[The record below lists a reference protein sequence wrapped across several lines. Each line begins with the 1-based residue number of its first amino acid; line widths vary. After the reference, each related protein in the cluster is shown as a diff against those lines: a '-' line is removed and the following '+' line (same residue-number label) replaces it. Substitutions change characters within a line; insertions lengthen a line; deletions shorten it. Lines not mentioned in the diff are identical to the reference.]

1 MRAESCPTAR
11 GPAPE
16 VPTEDVCDKRTH
28 PLSFLVSRSE
38 VLVLADLEGRRSG
51 LPWQATQDEA
61 RRGVLLTWTQ
71 LPKSWFF
78 STTNRKSMGLALLLL
93 GLSPLAAGELLLAHM
108 SISLPTDSFL

>member
-1 MRAESCPTAR
+1 M
-11 GPAPE
+11 
-16 VPTEDVCDKRTH
+16 
-28 PLSFLVSRSE
+28 
-38 VLVLADLEGRRSG
+38 LVLADLEGRRSG

-61 RRGVLLTWTQ
+61 RRDVLLTWTQ

-93 GLSPLAAGELLLAHM
+93 GLSPLAAGELLLLLAHM